1 MKKAFFFD
9 RDGIINKRLINQYVK
24 NISEFH
30 FLDGFIDLFNLV
42 IEKGFIPIVITNQQG
57 VGKGLMS
64 EKDLVDIHNFM
75 QKSLFEITKN
85 QFADIIYCT
94 DTKEKNSPR
103 RKPEPGMIIEAIDT
117 WGIDATVSW
126 MIGDSISDVIAGY
139 KANTNTIL
147 IGNYIDE
154 EAKDASFIFKNI
166 FDAIDFVK
174 TLEN

>member
-1 MKKAFFFD
+1 
-9 RDGIINKRLINQYVK
+9 
-24 NISEFH
+24 
-30 FLDGFIDLFNLV
+30 
-42 IEKGFIPIVITNQQG
+42 
-57 VGKGLMS
+57 
-64 EKDLVDIHNFM
+64 
-75 QKSLFEITKN
+75 
-85 QFADIIYCT
+85 
-94 DTKEKNSPR
+94 
-103 RKPEPGMIIEAIDT
+103 MIIEAIDT
-117 WGIDATVSW
+117 WGIDATASW